1 MIPEK
6 QSKIYF
12 EAKIKLDACRIE
24 KSTHLHGWELL
35 TRTKLS
41 GIEPRNN
48 CFGKVLLFALKKA
61 KFYRI
66 ISVPDCN
73 SKRSKTRL
81 ICEEK
86 EKYASSKKAGKNI
99 YETVNTF
106 TSQKVTFKIN
116 DWRNDQV
123 LVLLSMAVRLRQVFV
138 VLPFSSNSAHWTGN
152 FRRPNCR

>member
-1 MIPEK
+1 M
-6 QSKIYF
+6 
-12 EAKIKLDACRIE
+12 
-24 KSTHLHGWELL
+24 
-35 TRTKLS
+35 
-41 GIEPRNN
+41 
-48 CFGKVLLFALKKA
+48 LLFALKKA

-116 DWRNDQV
+116 DWRNDLV

-138 VLPFSSNSAHWTGN
+138 ETVFFKFCTLNRQLSSPELSLINEIQSPEGTDKPAAFEEKSKLN
-152 FRRPNCR
+152 PADIF